1 MATHNTNHVSN
12 AAVLNNSKMVLTRA
26 PETSRTTGIKLG
38 SFEALQTVYPPALL
52 AGWTQGGTNP
62 TRIENAGGLS
72 TYSVGGKQR
81 KYTFQSTPAEI
92 ATGGTRTDV
101 FDRYGRRLTA
111 SGGNISV
118 AAFTSNVIT
127 LNSDT
132 SPGNNSYTTDKTR
145 TTYYTKVGSLVSAK
159 TKA

>member
-1 MATHNTNHVSN
+1 MATKNTNHASN
-12 AAVLNNSKMVLTRA
+12 PAVVNNSKMVLSRA
-26 PETSRTTGIKLG
+26 PETSRTIGIKLG

-72 TYSVGGKQR
+72 TNSVGGKQ
-81 KYTFQSTPAEI
+81 KQYKFQSTPAEI
-92 ATGGTRTDV
+92 TTGGTRTDV

-111 SGGNISV
+111 TGGNISV
-118 AAFTSNVIT
+118 AAFTSSTLT

-132 SPGNNSYTTDKTR
+132 APGNNSYTTDKT
-145 TTYYTKVGSLVSAK
+145 TSTYYTKVGSLVSAK

>member
-12 AAVLNNSKMVLTRA
+12 AAILNNSKMVLIRA
-26 PETSRTTGIKLG
+26 RETSRTTGIKLG

-72 TYSVGGKQR
+72 TYSVGGRQKQY
-81 KYTFQSTPAEI
+81 KFQSTLAEI
-92 ATGGTRTDV
+92 TTGGARTDV

-111 SGGNISV
+111 SAGNISV
-118 AAFTSNVIT
+118 AAGTSSTLT
-127 LNSDT
+127 LNTDT
-132 SPGNNSYTTDKTR
+132 APGNNSYTTDKTK
-145 TTYYTKVGSLVSAK
+145 TTYYTKVGSIVSAN

>member
-26 PETSRTTGIKLG
+26 PETSRTTGIKLS
-38 SFEALQTVYPPALL
+38 SFEALQTVYPPVLL

-62 TRIENAGGLS
+62 SMIKNGGVSS

-92 ATGGTRTDV
+92 TTGGTRTDI

-111 SGGNISV
+111 SAGNISV
-118 AAFTSNVIT
+118 ATFTSTVLT

-132 SPGNNSYTTDKTR
+132 APGNNSYTTDKTR
-145 TTYYTKVGSLVSAK
+145 TTYYTKVGSIVSAK